1 MNIEEE
7 RTLEELRAYN
17 KALERSADFQRI
29 IQEVDKEI
37 YTIIALDGIKD
48 LEQYLANGGED
59 ETTRLDGWDDDD
71 LHTVTERKSDKIRLA
86 KSLLEENR
94 PEAAADMF
102 MLLGSCHSFWA
113 MKKQILKEK
122 YGITWYSPS
131 ELNPD
136 IKYD

>member
-1 MNIEEE
+1 MEEAK
-7 RTLEELRAYN
+7 TLEELRAHN
-17 KALERSADFQRI
+17 KSLEQSTDFQMI
-29 IQEVDKEI
+29 MQEVDKEI

-48 LEQYLANGGED
+48 LEQYLANGGEN

-86 KSLLEENR
+86 KFFLEENR

-102 MLLGSCHSFWA
+102 MQLGSCHSFWA

>member
-1 MNIEEE
+1 MEEAK
-7 RTLEELRAYN
+7 TLEELREYN
-17 KALERSADFQRI
+17 KSLEQSTDFQRI

-59 ETTRLDGWDDDD
+59 ETIRLDGWDVDD
-71 LHTVTERKSDKIRLA
+71 LHTVTERKSDKIRQA

-102 MLLGSCHSFWA
+102 MQLGSCHSFWA
-113 MKKQILKEK
+113 VRKHILKEK